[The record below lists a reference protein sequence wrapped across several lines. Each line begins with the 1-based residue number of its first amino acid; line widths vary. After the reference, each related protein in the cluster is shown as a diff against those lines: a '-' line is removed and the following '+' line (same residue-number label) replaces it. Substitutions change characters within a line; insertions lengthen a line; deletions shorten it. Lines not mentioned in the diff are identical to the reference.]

1 MEFDELINQ
10 VKLFSF
16 DEVRVDKEDFFE
28 AVIRKKDL
36 DALNAK
42 LVSIFGVLVWPP
54 EKKLPNEVND
64 LIKNHGGVMG
74 GQMLYFARLK
84 NSPVFVMLWPW
95 GDKEHITLK
104 IGRELE

>member
-1 MEFDELINQ
+1 MEFEELINQ
-10 VKLFSF
+10 VKVLSF
-16 DEVRVDKEDFFE
+16 EEVRVDKEDFFE

-36 DALNAK
+36 GALNAK

-54 EKKLPNEVND
+54 EKKLPDEVQN

-84 NSPVFVMLWPW
+84 DLPVFVMLWPW
-95 GDKEHITLK
+95 ADKEHITLK

>member
-1 MEFDELINQ
+1 MEFDELISEL
-10 VKLFSF
+10 KLFTF

-54 EKKLPNEVND
+54 EKKLPDEVQN

-95 GDKEHITLK
+95 SDKEHITLK